1 MSPSYKAISLIK
13 QSDMTKEQLII
24 FLLNVS
30 KEALFDYLMESKI
43 LNNSTRLSKNKMI
56 ELIINNGV
64 ITVNKKINILP
75 INTEKMKISIKYF

>member
-43 LNNSTRLSKNKMI
+43 LNNSTRLSKNKMV

-75 INTEKMKISIKYF
+75 INTEKMKISGK

>member
-30 KEALFDYLMESKI
+30 KESLFDYLMESKI

-64 ITVNKKINILP
+64 TTVNKKINILP
-75 INTEKMKISIKYF
+75 INTEKMKISSK

>member
-56 ELIINNGV
+56 ELIINNEV

>member
-13 QSDMTKEQLII
+13 QSDMTKEQLTI

-64 ITVNKKINILP
+64 TTVNKKINILP
-75 INTEKMKISIKYF
+75 INTEKMKISSK

>member
-43 LNNSTRLSKNKMI
+43 LNNSTRLSKNKMV